1 MRVIVKQPATS
12 PLAAAVLEVSV
23 ELHHEE
29 AMAYNIELRSRDTES
44 TRQIIDISVDDCL
57 FGKQIWM
64 LVVEVTTVHSSA
76 LKTYSSEKEKDTAW
90 P

>member
-29 AMAYNIELRSRDTES
+29 AMAYNIELRSRDAER
-44 TRQIIDISVDDCL
+44 TRKVVYVSINYSL
-57 FGKQIWM
+57 FHEKIWM
-64 LVVEVTTVHSSA
+64 PVVYVSA
-76 LKTYSSEKEKDTAW
+76 PLWSAV
-90 P
+90 